1 MPKDQ
6 QSALDSD
13 STNSAVTR
21 RLKAYY
27 DDITQ
32 MAIPDRFTDLLA
44 QLDAA
49 EKKLE
54 R

>member
-21 RLKAYY
+21 RRMAYY

-32 MAIPDRFTDLLA
+32 MSIPDRFTDLLEK
-44 QLDAA
+44 LDAA
-49 EKKLE
+49 
-54 R
+54 